1 MHARPLTG
9 RERFGSIAAA
19 ILLAALVGLGLSLT
33 LPLLS
38 IEMERMGVSGGVIG
52 LNTAI
57 AGLASILIIPFVP
70 GFAARIGI
78 GRLLALAI
86 ALTGLSFLG
95 FRLFFDLIA
104 WFPIRFLF
112 SAALGTLFVLSEY
125 WIAASAP
132 PERRGL
138 VMGVYATVL
147 ALGFAAGPAL
157 LGLFGTS
164 GWPPYLAGA
173 LVFLLAGLPLAFA
186 RHLLPKLDAEPS
198 HSLLGYLT
206 ALPMATAAGAGFGA
220 VEAGGFALL
229 PVYGMRHG
237 LDAETSAL
245 LISAVALGNVALQVP
260 IGLLADE
267 VSKSRLL
274 LALALLGLA
283 GTFAIPLAQEA
294 GPWPLHA
301 LLFVWGGLVGG
312 LYTVG
317 LAHLAARFTGHD
329 LAGANAAFLLLY
341 NVGLMLGPPVIGV
354 ALDWSMRWG
363 LSLGIA
369 LFLLPLLAAATA
381 RRH

>member
-1 MHARPLTG
+1 MHARALTG
-9 RERFGSIAAA
+9 REQAGSIAAA
-19 ILLAALVGLGLSLT
+19 ILLAGMVGLGLSLT

-38 IEMERMGVSGGVIG
+38 IEMERMGVSGTVIG

-70 GFAARIGI
+70 RIAARVGI
-78 GRLLALAI
+78 GRLLALSI
-86 ALTGLSFLG
+86 LLTGLSFLG
-95 FRLFFDLIA
+95 FRLFFDLLA

-147 ALGFAAGPAL
+147 ALGFSAGPAL

-164 GWPPYLAGA
+164 GWPPYLAGG
-173 LVFLLAGLPLAFA
+173 LIFLLAGLPLAFA
-186 RHLLPKLDAEPS
+186 RHLLPRLDAGS
-198 HSLLGYLT
+198 GHSLLGYLT

-237 LDAETSAL
+237 LDAETAAL

-260 IGLLADE
+260 IGLLADR

-274 LALALLGLA
+274 LAIALLGLA
-283 GTFAIPLAQEA
+283 GTFAIPLAQQA
-294 GPWPLHA
+294 GPWPLYA
-301 LLFVWGGLVGG
+301 VLFLWGGIVGG

-317 LAHLAARFTGHD
+317 LAHLAARFTGRD

-341 NVGLMLGPPVIGV
+341 NVGLMLGPPIIGLG
-354 ALDWSMRWG
+354 LDWSMRWG
-363 LSLGIA
+363 LSLSVA
-369 LFLLPLLAAATA
+369 LFLLPLLAAASA
-381 RRH
+381 RRD

>member
-1 MHARPLTG
+1 MTE

-52 LNTAI
+52 LNTAV
-57 AGLASILIIPFVP
+57 AGLASILVIPFVP
-70 GFAARIGI
+70 GFAARIGV
-78 GRLLALAI
+78 GRLLALSI

-95 FRLFFDLIA
+95 FRLIYDLVA
-104 WFPIRFLF
+104 WFPLRFLF

-138 VMGVYATVL
+138 VMGIYATVL
-147 ALGFAAGPAL
+147 ALGFAGGPAL

-186 RHLLPKLDAEPS
+186 HRLLPKLDAAPS
-198 HSLLGYLT
+198 RSLVGYLT

-229 PVYGMRHG
+229 PVYGLRHG
-237 LDAETSAL
+237 LGAEAAAL
-245 LISAVALGNVALQVP
+245 LLSAVALGNVVLQVP
-260 IGLLADE
+260 IGLLADK

-274 LALALLGLA
+274 LALALVGLA
-283 GTFAIPLAQEA
+283 GTFAIPLAQQA
-294 GPWPLHA
+294 GPWPLHL
-301 LLFVWGGLVGG
+301 LLFLWGGLVGG

-317 LAHLAARFTGHD
+317 LAHLAQRFTGQD

-341 NVGLMLGPPVIGV
+341 SIGLMIGPPVIGLG
-354 ALDWSMRWG
+354 LDWSTRWG
-363 LSLGIA
+363 LSLGIG
-369 LFLLPLLAAATA
+369 LFLLPLLGAAAA